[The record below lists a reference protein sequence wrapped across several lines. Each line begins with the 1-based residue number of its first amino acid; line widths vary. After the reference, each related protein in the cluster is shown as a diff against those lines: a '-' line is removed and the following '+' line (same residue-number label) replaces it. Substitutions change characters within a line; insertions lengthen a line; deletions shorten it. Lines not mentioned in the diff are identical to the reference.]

1 MYTKKFLL
9 IVCLVLSFSFGFVS
23 AQICGESLFFRP
35 TSTYAINRLL
45 VLSTLASNVSS
56 REGYYNASVGEG
68 PGRIYALGLCLPGTD
83 PTVCSDCIQLASV
96 SLLQNCPNQT
106 NSWFWRSEDDTNTIC
121 FVRYSNRS
129 FFNQIDLRPREE
141 FIYDLDFI
149 GDVAKYKRT
158 WGGFM
163 ERMISAA
170 SSSSPGSLAGR
181 HYAANTTSL
190 SGSRTIY
197 ALMQCIP
204 GISSADCN
212 ACLQENVR
220 YYQSCCGGKQG
231 GSVRRPVC
239 FFRFDLYWFR
249 NAFHNIASSPPPQS
263 SQDGQE
269 LQPTTPPPPP
279 PDGKTISTGVRMA
292 LIVSTGIFIAL
303 LALGLFV
310 FKRRQSY
317 NTLNLETIGLIDIST
332 KAKEVY
338 TLPYKVINKRIDIHI
353 HIISLSQKMWL
364 NSLFSILCLALAV
377 SFDYVSAVV
386 CGDSMF
392 FTPNGTYDTNRRLV
406 LATLASNVISQDGY
420 YNVSVGEGPGMI
432 YALGMCIPGTEPQT
446 CSDCIQASS
455 KYLLQDC
462 QNQTDSYDWS
472 PPFCYVRYSNSSF
485 YNEITLKPQYAE
497 YYTGDIPGNVT
508 EFNRLWEDLMRRMI
522 TATSSSTPGS
532 PARRHYTVD
541 MIPFTGFVN
550 IYALMQCIPW
560 ISSEDCQK
568 CLLENV
574 RRQQNCCSKYK
585 GGSVRRPVCY
595 SLTDTSPFFGAFDN
609 ITLSPPP
616 QGPLPQAPR
625 TSPPLGDLTKKD
637 GKTISTRTI
646 VAIVVPV
653 AIIVLLLAL
662 GFTFYRRRKSYKPMK
677 LQTNDIFAADDDMT
691 NTHQL
696 QYDLNTIEAATDN
709 FSDENKLGEGGF
721 GVVYKG
727 TFSNGTEIAVK
738 RLTRTSRQGF
748 QEFKNEV
755 VVVAKLQHNNLVRLL
770 GFCMERE
777 EKILVYE
784 FLCNKSL
791 DMFLFDTTSR
801 PQLDWP
807 KRYNIIEGIARGILY
822 LHRDSRPKVIH
833 RDLKASNI
841 LLDAGMNPKIAD
853 FGLAKI
859 FAVEQTRDETSR
871 IAGTYGYM
879 APEYMNLGQ
888 FSMESDVYS
897 FGVLVLEIIS
907 GHTSSRF
914 YRIGDT
920 DCNLVTYAWKIWRTG
935 SYAAEEFVDPTLG
948 DNYQIEQVTRCI
960 HIALLCVQADHA
972 DRPKICKINSM
983 LTSSK
988 ISLPAPHEPGFLVPS
1003 RRA

>member
-1 MYTKKFLL
+1 VYEKILANRL
-9 IVCLVLSFSFGFVS
+9 SCLSFSFGFVS

-68 PGRIYALGLCLPGTD
+68 PGRIYALGLCLPATD
-83 PTVCSDCIQLASV
+83 PKVCSDCIQLASV

-239 FFRFDLYWFR
+239 FFRFDLYRFR

-263 SQDGQE
+263 SQDRQE

-303 LALGLFV
+303 LGLGLFV
-310 FKRRQSY
+310 FKIRQSY
-317 NTLNLETIGLIDIST
+317 NTLNLEIQETHADRQALDVSYSGMLVRS
-332 KAKEVY
+332 
-338 TLPYKVINKRIDIHI
+338 R
-353 HIISLSQKMWL
+353 
-364 NSLFSILCLALAV
+364 LFSILCLALAV

-386 CGDSMF
+386 CGDEMF
-392 FTPNGTYDTNRRLV
+392 FAPNGTYDTNRRLV

-420 YNVSVGEGPGMI
+420 YNVSVGEGPGRI
-432 YALGMCIPGTEPQT
+432 YALGMCIPGTEPQI

-560 ISSEDCQK
+560 ISSVDCQK

-595 SLTDTSPFFGAFDN
+595 SVTDTSPFFGAFDN

-637 GKTISTRTI
+637 SKTISTRTV

-662 GFTFYRRRKSYKPMK
+662 GFAFYRSRKSYKPMK
-677 LQTNDIFAADDDMT
+677 LETNDIFAAYDDMA

-791 DMFLFDTTSR
+791 DMFLFDTTNR
-801 PQLDWP
+801 PQLDWT

-907 GHTSSRF
+907 GNTSSRF

-920 DCNLVTYAWKIWRTG
+920 DCNLVTYAWKIWRKG
-935 SYAAEEFVDPTLG
+935 SYAAEEFVDPTFG

>member
-317 NTLNLETIGLIDIST
+317 NTLNLEND
-332 KAKEVY
+332 
-338 TLPYKVINKRIDIHI
+338 DD
-353 HIISLSQKMWL
+353 IISLE
-364 NSLFSILCLALAV
+364 SLQIDV
-377 SFDYVSAVV
+377 
-386 CGDSMF
+386 
-392 FTPNGTYDTNRRLV
+392 
-406 LATLASNVISQDGY
+406 
-420 YNVSVGEGPGMI
+420 
-432 YALGMCIPGTEPQT
+432 
-446 CSDCIQASS
+446 
-455 KYLLQDC
+455 K
-462 QNQTDSYDWS
+462 
-472 PPFCYVRYSNSSF
+472 
-485 YNEITLKPQYAE
+485 
-497 YYTGDIPGNVT
+497 
-508 EFNRLWEDLMRRMI
+508 
-522 TATSSSTPGS
+522 
-532 PARRHYTVD
+532 
-541 MIPFTGFVN
+541 
-550 IYALMQCIPW
+550 
-560 ISSEDCQK
+560 
-568 CLLENV
+568 
-574 RRQQNCCSKYK
+574 
-585 GGSVRRPVCY
+585 
-595 SLTDTSPFFGAFDN
+595 
-609 ITLSPPP
+609 
-616 QGPLPQAPR
+616 
-625 TSPPLGDLTKKD
+625 
-637 GKTISTRTI
+637 
-646 VAIVVPV
+646 
-653 AIIVLLLAL
+653 
-662 GFTFYRRRKSYKPMK
+662 
-677 LQTNDIFAADDDMT
+677 
-691 NTHQL
+691 
-696 QYDLNTIEAATDN
+696 TIEAATDQ
-709 FSDENKLGEGGF
+709 FSETKKIGQGGF

-727 TFSNGTEIAVK
+727 TLPDGTKVAVK
-738 RLTRTSRQGF
+738 RLSKNSGQGTE
-748 QEFKNEV
+748 EFKNEV
-755 VVVAKLQHNNLVRLL
+755 VVVAKLQHRNLVRLL
-770 GFCMERE
+770 GFCVEGDE
-777 EKILVYE
+777 QILVYE
-784 FLCNKSL
+784 FVPNKSL
-791 DMFLFDTTSR
+791 DYLLSDPIKR
-801 PQLDWP
+801 QQLDWA
-807 KRYNIIEGIARGILY
+807 KRYNIIGGIARGILY
-822 LHRDSRPKVIH
+822 LHQDSRLTIIH
-833 RDLKASNI
+833 RDIKASNI
-841 LLDAGMNPKIAD
+841 LLDDDMNPKVAD
-853 FGLAKI
+853 FGMARI
-859 FAVEQTRDETSR
+859 FGMDQTQANTRK
-871 IAGTYGYM
+871 IAGTFGYM
-879 APEYMNLGQ
+879 SPEYALHGRI
-888 FSMESDVYS
+888 SMKSDVYS

-907 GHTSSRF
+907 GKMNSRF
-914 YRIGDT
+914 NEKD
-920 DCNLVTYAWKIWRTG
+920 DSAVNLVTHAWRLWRKG
-935 SYAAEEFVDPTLG
+935 SALKLLDPAFGQRYQSEEVR
-948 DNYQIEQVTRCI
+948 RCI
-960 HIALLCVQADHA
+960 HIALLCVQKDPG
-972 DRPKICKINSM
+972 DRPMMSKIILLLS
-983 LTSSK
+983 SSK
-988 ISLPAPHEPGFLVPS
+988 ITLQRPRAPGFYFQSSLDQDLEAEGLDSFGKQIHCSVNDASITELDP
-1003 RRA
+1003 R

>member
-1 MYTKKFLL
+1 MYTKKFLP

-190 SGSRTIY
+190 SGSRSIY

-364 NSLFSILCLALAV
+364 NSLFLILCLALAV

>member
-1 MYTKKFLL
+1 MYADRPASCMQYLFL
-9 IVCLVLSFSFGFVS
+9 
-23 AQICGESLFFRP
+23 
-35 TSTYAINRLL
+35 
-45 VLSTLASNVSS
+45 
-56 REGYYNASVGEG
+56 
-68 PGRIYALGLCLPGTD
+68 
-83 PTVCSDCIQLASV
+83 
-96 SLLQNCPNQT
+96 
-106 NSWFWRSEDDTNTIC
+106 
-121 FVRYSNRS
+121 
-129 FFNQIDLRPREE
+129 
-141 FIYDLDFI
+141 
-149 GDVAKYKRT
+149 
-158 WGGFM
+158 
-163 ERMISAA
+163 
-170 SSSSPGSLAGR
+170 
-181 HYAANTTSL
+181 
-190 SGSRTIY
+190 
-197 ALMQCIP
+197 
-204 GISSADCN
+204 
-212 ACLQENVR
+212 
-220 YYQSCCGGKQG
+220 
-231 GSVRRPVC
+231 
-239 FFRFDLYWFR
+239 
-249 NAFHNIASSPPPQS
+249 
-263 SQDGQE
+263 
-269 LQPTTPPPPP
+269 
-279 PDGKTISTGVRMA
+279 
-292 LIVSTGIFIAL
+292 
-303 LALGLFV
+303 
-310 FKRRQSY
+310 
-317 NTLNLETIGLIDIST
+317 
-332 KAKEVY
+332 
-338 TLPYKVINKRIDIHI
+338 
-353 HIISLSQKMWL
+353 
-364 NSLFSILCLALAV
+364 ILCLALAV

-386 CGDSMF
+386 CGDEMF
-392 FTPNGTYDTNRRLV
+392 FAPNGTYDSNRRLV

-420 YNVSVGEGPGMI
+420 YNVSVGEGPGRI
-432 YALGMCIPGTEPQT
+432 YALGMCIPGTEPQI

-595 SLTDTSPFFGAFDN
+595 SVTDTSPFFGAFDN

-637 GKTISTRTI
+637 SKTISTRTV

-662 GFTFYRRRKSYKPMK
+662 GFAFYRSRKSYKPMK
-677 LQTNDIFAADDDMT
+677 LETNDIFAAYDDMA

-791 DMFLFDTTSR
+791 DMFLFDTTNR

-920 DCNLVTYAWKIWRTG
+920 DCNLVTYAWKIWSTG
-935 SYAAEEFVDPTLG
+935 SYAAEEFVDPTFG
-948 DNYQIEQVTRCI
+948 DNYLIEQVTRCI

-988 ISLPAPHEPGFLVPS
+988 ISLPAPHEPGFLLPS